1 MAKDKLEA
9 SKFRPA
15 STRIKNSI
23 DKFLHSGQES
33 FETALQRL
41 KSAPKAERP
50 DWVVQQIKYYENC
63 ISATKWLRA
72 MNSQRRTAK

>member
-1 MAKDKLEA
+1 MRDDHPA

-15 STRIKNSI
+15 GTRLKNSI
-23 DKFLHSGQES
+23 DTFLISGQES
-33 FETALQRL
+33 FETALQGL
-41 KSAPKAERP
+41 KSVPKAERP